1 METPPCRIYGSA
13 APALPPCRAGLRAPG
28 GVGSPAGAP
37 CHHVAYRPGAD
48 SAAPRVDVVAR
59 ERVFRRLFSLYCS
72 VLTFML
78 ALHSGMERL
87 RLEAGVGAG
96 RPERQSS
103 HAHAQA
109 HAHARRAVDCAVDRA
124 VRLAAVSTDLQLDLP
139 PSIALPDGEE
149 YPPGASARLHIRD
162 PEQESEIYQKC
173 VRPPPNKTVYDGE
186 SPPPYRP
193 SSAGSGNLPRYPLG
207 YPHHP
212 PPHPHGQPHG
222 HPHGGY
228 AHGHPHGHGPVGPP
242 AP

>member
-1 METPPCRIYGSA
+1 MVPHEESME
-13 APALPPCRAGLRAPG
+13 ALWSVVAVISLAVVVLGALGVVSCLVGHQRPVPG
-28 GVGSPAGAP
+28 GMGGEPPHSTLP
-37 CHHVAYRPGAD
+37 
-48 SAAPRVDVVAR
+48 
-59 ERVFRRLFSLYCS
+59 
-72 VLTFML
+72 ML

-242 AP
+242 APAAGG